1 MCGIT
6 GWVSHHVPPQRDVLD
21 RMCDA
26 QVHRG
31 PDDRGVYIDGPAGI
45 AMRRLSILDVASGH
59 QPIHNEDRS
68 LWIVFNGEIYNYQE
82 LRSELEAKGHRF
94 YTNTDTEAILHLY
107 EDYGDKTPERLRGM
121 FAFAIW
127 DRERQMLYVAR
138 DRFGIKPF
146 YYFWDD
152 HTFLFASEIKSLLLH
167 ECVQR
172 TLDLQGLNSF
182 FTFGYFPFTQTPF
195 QSIRKLLPGH
205 AGVVTR
211 EGFLTFPYWEL
222 RESVQVY
229 RDEREYLDVF
239 VDIFTDAVKQHMLS
253 EVPLGAFLSG
263 GVDSSL
269 VVATMRKLSSRP
281 IETFAI
287 GYEGDG
293 TEFDERVH
301 ARVVAQHC
309 ETNHHEFVVKPNM
322 MECLPNIIRQYD
334 EPVGDSSAIPNY
346 YLSQF
351 VRRHVTVAL
360 SGLGGDEICAGYER
374 YLGCRVADVYRQVPS
389 AIRDGI
395 LRPLVECLPDSTTG
409 HPLPQRAKRF
419 VRSAALPLADRYLD
433 LIAKFSRS
441 ERRQLFSADVLD
453 EARLDQSSDMFAD
466 HWSHLRSVNPLN
478 KLLEFDVSTYLV
490 DDLLTLADRMSMA
503 HSLEARVPFL
513 DHMVVQYLWSVP
525 PRLKLNGLTKKY
537 LLKKAAERVLPK
549 SIVYRRKQGFSTPL
563 TVWFR
568 GSLKDT
574 LLDLLSST
582 NLDRL
587 GIFNRMYVDA
597 ILAEHLQG
605 RANHDEKLFALVST
619 VMWFEEYRP
628 S

>member
-6 GWVSHHVPPQRDVLD
+6 GWISHQVPPQRDVLD

-26 QVHRG
+26 QIHRG
-31 PDDRGVYIDGPAGI
+31 PDDRGVYIDGPVGI

-59 QPIHNEDRS
+59 QPIHNEDGS

-94 YTNTDTEAILHLY
+94 YTNTDTEVIIHLY
-107 EDYGDKTPERLRGM
+107 EDYGEKAPQRLRGM

-127 DRERQMLYVAR
+127 DRNRQMLYVAR

-146 YYFWDD
+146 YYFWDGR
-152 HTFLFASEIKSLLLH
+152 TFLFASEIKSLLLH

-172 TLDLQGLNSF
+172 TLDLQSLNSF

-211 EGFLTFPYWEL
+211 EDFLTFPYWEL

-229 RDEREYLDVF
+229 RDEEEYLDAFFDV
-239 VDIFTDAVKQHMLS
+239 FTDAVKQHMLS

-269 VVATMRKLSSRP
+269 VVATMRKVSSRP

-287 GYEGDG
+287 GYGEGG
-293 TEFDERVH
+293 AEFDERVH
-301 ARVVAQHC
+301 ARAVARHC
-309 ETNHHEFVVKPNM
+309 ETNHHEFVLDPNM

-334 EPVGDSSAIPNY
+334 EPVGNSAAIPNY

-360 SGLGGDEICAGYER
+360 SGLGGDEVCAGYER
-374 YLGCRVADVYRQVPS
+374 YLGCRVAEAYRQLPS
-389 AIRDGI
+389 VVRNGI
-395 LRPLVECLPDSTTG
+395 VRPLVEWLPDSGTG

-419 VRSAALPLADRYLD
+419 VRSAALPLSERYLD
-433 LIAKFSRS
+433 LLAKFSKN

-453 EARLDQSSDMFAD
+453 EVMLNQSADMFAD
-466 HWSHLRSVNPLN
+466 HWSHLRSVDPLN
-478 KLLEFDVSTYLV
+478 KLLEIDVGTYLV
-490 DDLLTLADRMSMA
+490 DDLLTLTDRMSMA

-513 DHMVVQYLWSVP
+513 DHEVVQYFWSVP
-525 PRLKLNGLTKKY
+525 SRLKLKRMTKKY
-537 LLKKAAERVLPK
+537 LLKKTAERVLPK

-568 GSLKDT
+568 GPLKEA
-574 LLDLLSST
+574 LLDLLSPS
-582 NLDRL
+582 NLERI
-587 GIFNRMYVDA
+587 GIFNRLYVDT
-597 ILAEHLQG
+597 ILTDHLQG
-605 RANHDEKLFALVST
+605 RANHDEKLFALIAT
-619 VMWFEEYRP
+619 VMWFEEYHP